1 MSSLV
6 YECGVDKLSEIKM
19 VVVHGNGSFSYY
31 PKRRDMA
38 FRDGRDGAKLKGDFS
53 SYIPKF

>member
-6 YECGVDKLSEIKM
+6 YECGMDKFPKIKM
-19 VVVHGNGSFSYY
+19 VVVHGDGLLPYY
-31 PKRRDMA
+31 PKRQDMA
-38 FRDGRDGAKLKGDFS
+38 FRDGRDGAKIKGDFS